1 MDAAAHVRAQLRA
14 TFKNKFELFGV
25 GFRLIY
31 EWFVLTRNK
40 ILTVRLR

>member
-14 TFKNKFELFGV
+14 RSKNKIEPFCV
-25 GFRLIY
+25 GFRLIN